1 MLTLGILALQGD
13 FEKHCQVLE
22 QLQIPHRLIRKPSE
36 LEGISGLILPGGEST
51 TIGRLMVRYGLD
63 NAIRER
69 VEQGMAV
76 YGTCAGMIL
85 LACEIEGSTQERL
98 SLMNIAV
105 RRNAFGRQIES
116 FEVDLPFK
124 PLKDGLVRAVFIRA
138 PVVSKVEAGVQV
150 LSEYEDR
157 IVAVQQDR
165 LLATAF
171 HPELTGD
178 TRVHEYFLSLC
189 QKPSSGSSTG

>member
-1 MLTLGILALQGD
+1 
-13 FEKHCQVLE
+13 
-22 QLQIPHRLIRKPSE
+22 
-36 LEGISGLILPGGEST
+36 
-51 TIGRLMVRYGLD
+51 
-63 NAIRER
+63 
-69 VEQGMAV
+69 
-76 YGTCAGMIL
+76 
-85 LACEIEGSTQERL
+85 
-98 SLMNIAV
+98 
-105 RRNAFGRQIES
+105 
-116 FEVDLPFK
+116 
-124 PLKDGLVRAVFIRA
+124 VFIRA
-138 PVVSKVEAGVQV
+138 PVVSKADPGVQV